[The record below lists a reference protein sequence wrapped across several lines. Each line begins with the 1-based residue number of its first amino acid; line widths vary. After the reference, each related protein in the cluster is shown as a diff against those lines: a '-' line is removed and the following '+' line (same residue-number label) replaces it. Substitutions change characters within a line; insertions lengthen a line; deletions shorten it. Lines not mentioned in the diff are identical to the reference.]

1 MPRTILY
8 QPNGSKSCFLTN
20 PVRNLITKS
29 ETTNAI
35 TIPSAIA
42 EICGTV
48 IAPPPRINFR
58 ILYPL
63 APIIVGMAR
72 KKVNSAAAVLES
84 PKIYAPIIVTP
95 EREVPGTAART

>member
-1 MPRTILY
+1 M
-8 QPNGSKSCFLTN
+8 
-20 PVRNLITKS
+20 
-29 ETTNAI
+29 
-35 TIPSAIA
+35 
-42 EICGTV
+42 
-48 IAPPPRINFR
+48 NFR

-84 PKIYAPIIVTP
+84 PKINAPIIVTP